1 MKWKRM
7 PLKVF
12 LKKVGVKFC
21 KLFGIR
27 VNYRPLGKH
36 YREEPIDIYAF
47 IRARNEI
54 KTIETCLNSILPVI
68 QKGVIGYNKLPDE
81 EDDGTE
87 EFILEFCRK
96 NKGFIPFRY
105 EHEVIPANDL
115 RYENLDSIPIESR
128 LDTYYNAV
136 LEQLPRD
143 VWMMKID
150 CDHVFDPEKLSQ
162 LRYIPKKDT
171 DAVSLSRMNFHYSDD
186 ELYVVNIHT
195 IAASG
200 EWLLLKNRNLTHRFK
215 TGARAD
221 GSFFAWEYLDLS
233 NVGNLEYIYTD
244 LFNWHFPF
252 IKGTRGLAGQYFT
265 KFDDFPVTEAMKK
278 EFGIADDMLDRE
290 RILTICR
297 SFK

>member
-1 MKWKRM
+1 M
-7 PLKVF
+7 
-12 LKKVGVKFC
+12 KKVGVKFC

-87 EFILEFCRK
+87 EFILEFCRE

-115 RYENLDSIPIESR
+115 RYKELSKIPLENR
-128 LDTYYNAV
+128 FDTYTNEVWNKIPKDAWV
-136 LEQLPRD
+136 L
-143 VWMMKID
+143 KID
-150 CDHVFDPEKLSQ
+150 CDHVFDTEKLSQ
-162 LRYIPKKDT
+162 LGYIPKKDT
-171 DAVSLSRMNFHYSDD
+171 DAVVLSRMNFHYSDD

-195 IAASG
+195 IVASG
-200 EWLLLKNRNLTHRFK
+200 EWQLIKNRNIKWELI
-215 TGARAD
+215 TGNRVD
-221 GSFFAWEYLDLS
+221 GSFFAWEVM
-233 NVGNLEYIYTD
+233 NVPHLYEMDYIYTD

-252 IKGTRGLAGQYFT
+252 IKETRGLANQYFT